1 MSLEQFKHDMDKK
14 GWFILEAAAPND
26 LVSRLKKELNEIYP
40 LYRSIQEKNKVAD
53 LTEDTMHHTVV
64 FSPTTLEFLDQ
75 NPAHPYLES
84 YFEGNYILNT
94 LGGSIVTPN
103 STIYTRNIHRDS
115 RTFSSDQHILVNTL
129 LMLDDSTIENGC
141 TWMYSGSHKMPKK
154 PDNEE
159 FFSNA
164 IRLPCKAGDLIIFD
178 GNIWH
183 AAGKNTSNENR
194 NLITP
199 IYTKPIIKQQ
209 LDYPRAFGY
218 DFAHRISE
226 RLKQILGYN
235 ALTPTTIAECYK
247 PNEDRFYKSDQG

>member
-1 MSLEQFKHDMDKK
+1 MNLEQFKQDMDDK
-14 GWFILEAAAPND
+14 GWFILEGAASSE
-26 LVSRLKKELNEIYP
+26 LVSRLKKELNGIYP
-40 LYRSIQEKNKVAD
+40 LYRKIQEKNNVAH

-64 FSPTTLEFLDQ
+64 MSPSTLEFLDQ
-75 NPAHPYLES
+75 NPAHPYLEC

-94 LGGSIVTPN
+94 LGGSVVTPN
-103 STIYTRNIHRDS
+103 SGIYTRNIHRDARS
-115 RTFSSDQHILVNTL
+115 FSGEQHLLVNTL

-141 TWMYSGSHKMPKK
+141 TWMYSGSHRVPDK
-154 PDNEE
+154 PSEEE

-164 IRLPCKAGDLIIFD
+164 VRVPCKAGDLIIFD

-183 AAGKNTSNENR
+183 AAGKNTSAKNR
-194 NLITP
+194 NLLTP
-199 IYTKPIIKQQ
+199 IYTKPLIKQQ

-218 DFAHRISE
+218 DFAYNISD

-235 ALTPTTIAECYK
+235 ALTPVTISEFYK